1 MLGGVRLGE
10 RRFIFN
16 CAARVTSCEFEGVGF
31 SGEDLAVMF
40 SRNPE
45 ATRAEIA
52 RKKEERAQQAREANM
67 RADLGIIREYL
78 DNLRELSRRHAK
90 SLTRE
95 KGPSTQDRVGIAHLT
110 RVVRGLHT
118 QVEKLRAAGHPMAA
132 ITRLNLPV
140 VWAGGLPLHKGL
152 TLSLQGQQ
160 GVVVEALEG
169 RGEITVTVGTN
180 TGSWEVAKLL
190 DAKDV
195 RPTVDAA
202 AFGTEAFERLAPSL
216 REGVLSGL
224 SDGAQEELLT
234 GALGAVPVAAEVQ
247 PALVVTPLVPMDA
260 VAVAETATP
269 VIEALPVVEAAP
281 VVKLSAR
288 FGLSVAAQ
296 LPQEAEQVFAIQGD
310 HLEPGADGD
319 MLLALVLRPNGEV
332 RQVTVVLRD
341 EARLAQARTLM
352 CSGSTRLRERV
363 MHLLSAA

>member
-1 MLGGVRLGE
+1 M
-10 RRFIFN
+10 N
-16 CAARVTSCEFEGVGF
+16 SCEFEGVGF

-52 RKKEERAQQAREANM
+52 RKKEARAQQAREANM

-132 ITRLNLPV
+132 ITRLTLPV

-169 RGEITVTVGTN
+169 RGEITVTVGTS

-195 RPTVDAA
+195 QPTVDAA

-234 GALGAVPVAAEVQ
+234 GALGALPVAAEVQ

-260 VAVAETATP
+260 VAVAETAT
-269 VIEALPVVEAAP
+269 P